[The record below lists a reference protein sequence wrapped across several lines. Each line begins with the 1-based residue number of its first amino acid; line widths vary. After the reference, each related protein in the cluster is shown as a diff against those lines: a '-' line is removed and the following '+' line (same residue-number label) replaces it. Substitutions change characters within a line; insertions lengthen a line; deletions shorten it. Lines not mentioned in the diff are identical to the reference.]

1 VRTGEVTRQP
11 LPGRWLG
18 AGWSSAGWSG
28 DAALAL
34 AVGVIQIVATT
45 FAAERQSGRASLD
58 VLGYALLA
66 AGPVALL
73 ARRSHP
79 VPVLGIAFVATLSYW
94 LADYPRGPVFLALIV
109 AFVSA
114 VMAGYRALAWLSIA
128 VGYVATVWLADLLGT
143 EPAPGPGQAAAL
155 AAWLLVLVAAAEVL
169 RVRRER
175 AAEAARS
182 REEEARR
189 RAGDERLRIAREL
202 HDVLAH
208 DISLINVQAGVALHL
223 IDERPEQARGALSA
237 IKDASKEA
245 LGELRSVLDVL
256 RQTDE
261 PPPHSPTAGLARL
274 DELVSRATA
283 AGLEVRTKV
292 EGSPGPLPAGVDL
305 AAFRIVQ
312 EALTNVARHAGPAT
326 ATVRLAYGVRELTVQ
341 VEDTGRGQSSEGTT
355 GGGSGIAGMRE
366 RAIALGGELE
376 AGADPGGGFRVLA
389 TLPLDSA
396 AADGVR

>member
-1 VRTGEVTRQP
+1 VRTRDVTRQP
-11 LPGRWLG
+11 LPGRPG
-18 AGWSSAGWSG
+18 AGWSV
-28 DAALAL
+28 DATLAL

-45 FAAERQSGRASLD
+45 FAAERQSGREPLD
-58 VLGYALLA
+58 ILGYALLA

-79 VPVLGIAFVATLSYW
+79 VPVLGVAFVATLSYW
-94 LADYPRGPVFLALIV
+94 LAGYPRGPVFLALIV
-109 AFVSA
+109 AFVTA
-114 VMAGYRALAWLSIA
+114 VMAGYRTLAWLSIA
-128 VGYVATVWLADLLGT
+128 VGYVSAIWLADLLGT
-143 EPAPGPGQAAAL
+143 EPTPGPGQAAAL

-182 REEEARR
+182 REEQARR
-189 RAGDERLRIAREL
+189 RAGEERLRIAREL

-208 DISLINVQAGVALHL
+208 NISLINVQAGVALHL

-245 LGELRSVLDVL
+245 LGELRSVLNVL

-261 PPPHSPTAGLARL
+261 RPPRSPTAGLARL

-283 AGLEVRTKV
+283 AGLEVRTEV
-292 EGSPGPLPAGVDL
+292 DGSPRPLAARVDL

-312 EALTNVARHAGPAT
+312 EALTNVVRHAGPAT
-326 ATVRLAYGVRELTVQ
+326 ATVRLAYGERELTLQ
-341 VEDTGRGQSSEGTT
+341 VEDDGRGWTANGTT

-366 RAIALGGELE
+366 RAIALGGTLD
-376 AGADPGGGFRVLA
+376 AGARPGGGFRVRA
-389 TLPLDSA
+389 RLPLDGTA
-396 AADGVR
+396 

>member
-1 VRTGEVTRQP
+1 M
-11 LPGRWLG
+11 PGRPG
-18 AGWSSAGWSG
+18 AGWSG
-28 DAALAL
+28 DATLAL

-45 FAAERQSGRASLD
+45 FAAERQSGREPLD
-58 VLGYALLA
+58 MLGYALLA

-79 VPVLGIAFVATLSYW
+79 VPVLGVAFVATLSYW
-94 LADYPRGPVFLALIV
+94 LAGYPRGPVFLALIV
-109 AFVSA
+109 AFVTA
-114 VMAGYRALAWLSIA
+114 VIAGYRMLAWLSIA
-128 VGYVATVWLADLLGT
+128 VGYVSSIWLADLLGT
-143 EPAPGPGQAAAL
+143 EPTPRPGQAAAL

-182 REEEARR
+182 REEQARR
-189 RAGDERLRIAREL
+189 RAGEERLRIAREL

-208 DISLINVQAGVALHL
+208 NISLINVQAGVALHL

-245 LGELRSVLDVL
+245 LGELRSVLNVL
-256 RQTDE
+256 RETDE
-261 PPPHSPTAGLARL
+261 RPPRSPTAGLAHL

-283 AGLEVRTKV
+283 AGLEVRT
-292 EGSPGPLPAGVDL
+292 EIDGPPRPLAARVDL

-326 ATVRLAYGVRELTVQ
+326 ATVRLAYGERELTLQ
-341 VEDTGRGQSSEGTT
+341 VEDDGRGPTANGTT

-366 RAIALGGELE
+366 RAIALGGTLD
-376 AGADPGGGFRVLA
+376 AGARPGGGFQVRA
-389 TLPLDSA
+389 RLPLDGA
-396 AADGVR
+396 V

>member
-1 VRTGEVTRQP
+1 M
-11 LPGRWLG
+11 PGRPG
-18 AGWSSAGWSG
+18 AGWSG
-28 DAALAL
+28 DATLAL

-45 FAAERQSGRASLD
+45 FAAERQSGREPLD
-58 VLGYALLA
+58 MLGYALLA

-79 VPVLGIAFVATLSYW
+79 VPVLGVAFVATLSYW
-94 LADYPRGPVFLALIV
+94 LAGYPRGPVFLALIV
-109 AFVSA
+109 AFVTA
-114 VMAGYRALAWLSIA
+114 VIAGYRMLAWLSIA
-128 VGYVATVWLADLLGT
+128 VGYVSSIWLADLLGT
-143 EPAPGPGQAAAL
+143 EPTPRPGQAAAL

-182 REEEARR
+182 REEQARR
-189 RAGDERLRIAREL
+189 RAGEERLRIAREL

-208 DISLINVQAGVALHL
+208 NISLINVQAGVALHL

-261 PPPHSPTAGLARL
+261 RPPRSPTAGLARL

-283 AGLEVRTKV
+283 AGLEVRT
-292 EGSPGPLPAGVDL
+292 EIDGPPRPLAARVDL

-326 ATVRLAYGVRELTVQ
+326 ATVRLAYGERELTLQ
-341 VEDTGRGQSSEGTT
+341 VEDDGRGRTANGTT

-366 RAIALGGELE
+366 RAIALGGTLD
-376 AGADPGGGFRVLA
+376 AGARPGGGFQVRA
-389 TLPLDSA
+389 RLPLDGA
-396 AADGVR
+396 V